1 MFGTHF
7 YHQTTRK
14 MVVLFGNM
22 FNNIALVKT
31 NKNTGDEIERIKVP
45 IKYGPKEKYV
55 ERIEADPDLTRETQ
69 VTLPIMSF
77 EITGITYDETRKLN
91 TLHKSARANTST
103 AYATQYMG
111 VPYNIGF
118 DLNIYARNI
127 EDANQ
132 IVEQILPYFTPSYTV
147 TVSLIPELSFLKDI
161 PIVLNSINSSV
172 QHEGNYDT
180 VRYVNWTLSFTMKAH
195 YYGPIQSS
203 KIIRKVITIIYND
216 PSLQLGYVVRIN
228 TGAGTGNYKLDDIVY
243 QGNNYTTASAYG
255 IVTQWTPRPNSSS
268 QLVLGGVQGTFKVD
282 RIIKGLSTNA
292 SYTISSFEA
301 GPIKLAKITIDPDP
315 IDADPED
322 DFGYT
327 TTIQEYPNI
336 T

>member
-7 YHQTTRK
+7 YHQLTRK
-14 MVVLFGNM
+14 MVVIFGNL
-22 FNNIALVKT
+22 FNNIELVKT
-31 NKNTGDEIERIKVP
+31 NSTNSTEIERIKVP
-45 IKYGPKEKYV
+45 IKYGQKEKYV
-55 ERIEADPDLTRETQ
+55 VRLEEDPTLNRETQ
-69 VTLPIMSF
+69 ITLPVMSF
-77 EITGITYDETRKLN
+77 EITSISYDESRKLN

-147 TVSLIPELSFLKDI
+147 TVSVIPELSFTKDI
-161 PIVLNSINSSV
+161 PIVLNSVNSTV

-180 VRYVNWTLSFTMKAH
+180 VRYVNWTLSFTMKTH
-195 YYGPIQSS
+195 YFGPVQSS
-203 KIIRKVITIIYND
+203 KIIRKVITNIYND
-216 PSLQLGYVVRIN
+216 PSLALGYVVRIN
-228 TGAGTGNYKLDDIVY
+228 TGAGSGNYRLDDVVY

-255 IVTQWTPRPNSSS
+255 IVTSWSNAASK
-268 QLVLGGVQGTFKVD
+268 LVLGGVQGTFKLNHT
-282 RIIKGLSTNA
+282 IKGLSTNA
-292 SYTISSFEA
+292 THTIESFELA
-301 GPIKLAKITIDPDP
+301 PIKLAKIVIEPDP
-315 IDADPED
+315 INAEPDD

-327 TTIQEYPNI
+327 TTITEYPNI
-336 T
+336 VE